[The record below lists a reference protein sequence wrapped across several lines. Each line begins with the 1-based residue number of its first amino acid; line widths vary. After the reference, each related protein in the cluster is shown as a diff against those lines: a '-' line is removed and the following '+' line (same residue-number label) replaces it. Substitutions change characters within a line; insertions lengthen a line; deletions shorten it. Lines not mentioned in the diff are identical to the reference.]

1 MRRDVLETDMLKQTA
16 ALVAVL
22 AIFGGSVQA
31 ATLKGEAMVNRG
43 DGFAPQAGGTV
54 TAGDRVMVSRDGGAT
69 VEFADGCA
77 VQLQP
82 AQVLAVTE
90 ESPCQNGADARAV
103 DFSGRMGQQTT
114 PPAGDIPPLAVIGGV
129 AAVGLG
135 VWGIVALTR
144 GSSSHSR

>member
-1 MRRDVLETDMLKQTA
+1 MLKQTT
-16 ALVAVL
+16 ALVAAL

-43 DGFAPQAGGTV
+43 DGFAAQAGGTV
-54 TAGDRVMVSRDGGAT
+54 TTGDRVMVSRDGGAT
-69 VEFADGCA
+69 VVFADGCS

-90 ESPCQNGADARAV
+90 QSPCQNGAGARAV

-114 PPAGDIPPLAVIGGV
+114 PPVVDIPPEAVIAGMGV
-129 AAVGLG
+129 
-135 VWGIVALTR
+135 VALV
-144 GSSSHSR
+144 GIFAVLQNDPHSR